1 MLLAQL
7 HVERAER
14 LVEEQRRR
22 PVHERARQRDALLL
36 AAGELPRPP
45 SLQALEPDDVEEL
58 EHPLAALAA
67 RHPLQLQPERDV
79 VVDRHVRKERVL
91 LEDHVD
97 RAAVRRDGGDVLSL
111 QEDATLVGH
120 LEAGD
125 HPERRRLPAAAR
137 AEQREE
143 LAVADRDV
151 DVAHRLGS
159 AEPLADPFEG
169 DGDVAVFA
177 RHRRRS
183 LALPRPYASSGST
196 GRPRRPSRG
205 RRRRASSPT
214 PCSRRRCAS
223 SGRTGSSRSATPA
236 AGSRATDR
244 CSATSRP
251 CCPASWNV
259 CCLPAAHVF
268 ASRGV
273 TSNLT
278 GQLERFV
285 NQIRSSPG
293 TYCQRW

>member
-1 MLLAQL
+1 MKSATNALLRMLVDLARAPDLLHLAVVHDGDPVGHRQRLFLVVRHVDERRPELVLDALELELHVLAQL

-14 LVEEQRRR
+14 LVEEQRGR
-22 PVHERARQRDALLL
+22 PVDERARQRDALLL

-45 SLQALEPDDVEEL
+45 ALQALEPDDVEEL

-79 VVDRHVRKERVL
+79 VVDRHVREERVL

-97 RAAVRRDGGDVLSL
+97 RPAVRRDGGDVLPL
-111 QEDATLVGH
+111 QDDATLVGH

-143 LAVADRDV
+143 LSVSDRDV

-177 RHRRRS
+177 RHRRWS
-183 LALPRPYASSGST
+183 LVLAS
-196 GRPRRPSRG
+196 P
-205 RRRRASSPT
+205 
-214 PCSRRRCAS
+214 
-223 SGRTGSSRSATPA
+223 
-236 AGSRATDR
+236 
-244 CSATSRP
+244 
-251 CCPASWNV
+251 
-259 CCLPAAHVF
+259 
-268 ASRGV
+268 
-273 TSNLT
+273 
-278 GQLERFV
+278 
-285 NQIRSSPG
+285 
-293 TYCQRW
+293 